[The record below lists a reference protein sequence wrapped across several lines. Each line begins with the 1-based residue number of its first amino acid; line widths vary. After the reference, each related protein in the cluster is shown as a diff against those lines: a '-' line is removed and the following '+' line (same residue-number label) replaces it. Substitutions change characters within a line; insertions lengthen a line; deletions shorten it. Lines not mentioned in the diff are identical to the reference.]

1 MPSSVR
7 LLVFANAVVF
17 VDTMF
22 FTALTPLLPH
32 FADHLGLGKAG
43 AGVLAAAYP
52 AGVLVGGI
60 PSGMVA
66 ARAGVKRT
74 VLIGL
79 TFVAICTVLFG
90 VATTSWELDIARFLQ
105 GVASSFS
112 WTGALAWLV
121 AATPASKRATTIGG
135 AFASATG
142 GALFGP
148 VLGAIASLAGIRWTF
163 VAVGIGSLALAAW
176 ASSIPK
182 ERPETPQP
190 LSALL
195 RAFNDNRVRAGFWF
209 VSLPGLLFG
218 TLTVLAPLK
227 LSDLGFGA
235 VAIGATFLI
244 AAGGEVANNLA
255 VGRAADRHGTIR
267 PLWFGLAGSAI
278 VSALLPWPGNR
289 ISLAVV
295 VVIACLAFATMYT
308 PATTMLSD
316 ASEHVGLDY
325 GYTFAIVNIAWAIA
339 QTTGA
344 AGSGALARA
353 TSDTVPYL
361 LLAAICALTL
371 AGLWR
376 LRDSI
381 SSTTRL
387 APVSSDSSAIITDA
401 D

>member
-1 MPSSVR
+1 VKR
-7 LLVFANAVVF
+7 LLLFANAVVF
-17 VDTMF
+17 VDTVF

-32 FADHLGLGKAG
+32 FAHHLGLGKAG
-43 AGVLAAAYP
+43 AGVLAASYP
-52 AGVLVGGI
+52 AGVLLGGI
-60 PSGMVA
+60 PSGMMA

-90 VATTSWELDIARFLQ
+90 FGTTTWELDTARFFQ

-135 AFASATG
+135 VFASATG

-148 VLGAIASLAGIRWTF
+148 VLGAIASVGGIRWTF
-163 VAVGIGSLALAAW
+163 LAVGIGSLALAIW
-176 ASSIPK
+176 ASSIPM
-182 ERPETPQP
+182 ERPETPQ
-190 LSALL
+190 SIRALG
-195 RAFNDNRVRAGFWF
+195 RAFRDPRVRAGFWF
-209 VSLPGLLFG
+209 VGLPGLLFG

-227 LSDLGFGA
+227 LSQLGFGS
-235 VAIGATFLI
+235 VAIGATFLV
-244 AAGGEVANNLA
+244 AAGGEAVNNVAI
-255 VGRAADRHGTIR
+255 GRAADRHGTVR
-267 PLWFGLAGSAI
+267 PLYFGLAASA
-278 VSALLPWPGNR
+278 VVAALLPWPGNR
-289 ISLAVV
+289 FALAF
-295 VVIACLAFATMYT
+295 VVILGCLAFSAMYT

-325 GYTFAIVNIAWAIA
+325 GYTFAILNIGWAVA
-339 QTTGA
+339 QMTGA

-371 AGLWR
+371 AMLWR
-376 LRDSI
+376 VRNAL
-381 SSTTRL
+381 
-387 APVSSDSSAIITDA
+387 
-401 D
+401 